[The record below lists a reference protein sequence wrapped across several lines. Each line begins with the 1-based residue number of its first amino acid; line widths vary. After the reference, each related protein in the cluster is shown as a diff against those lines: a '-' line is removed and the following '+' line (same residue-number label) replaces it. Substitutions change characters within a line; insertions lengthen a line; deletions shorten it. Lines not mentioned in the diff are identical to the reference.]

1 MEEDIE
7 EVTAPEES
15 FSVKELDATSKKQK
29 LILRSEPNSRAKN
42 MRLRW
47 NIGLYE
53 LVK

>member
-1 MEEDIE
+1 MEGDVG
-7 EVTAPEES
+7 EVTRPEGS
-15 FSVKELDATSKKQK
+15 FSVERLDATSKRQK

>member
-1 MEEDIE
+1 MEADVG
-7 EVTAPEES
+7 EVTTPEGS
-15 FSVKELDATSKKQK
+15 FSVKELDATFKRQK

-53 LVK
+53 SVK